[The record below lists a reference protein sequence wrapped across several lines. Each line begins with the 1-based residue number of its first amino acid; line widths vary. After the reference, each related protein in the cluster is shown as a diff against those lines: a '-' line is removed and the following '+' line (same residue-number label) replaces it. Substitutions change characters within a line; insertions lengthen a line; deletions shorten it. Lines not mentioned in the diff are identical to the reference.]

1 MAKKLILINFG
12 NIKNCVHNIVALL
25 NDIENDKSK
34 ILFEL
39 L

>member
-1 MAKKLILINFG
+1 MAKKLILINFD
-12 NIKNCVHNIVALL
+12 NIKNFVHNIVALL
-25 NDIENDKSK
+25 NDIENDKFK